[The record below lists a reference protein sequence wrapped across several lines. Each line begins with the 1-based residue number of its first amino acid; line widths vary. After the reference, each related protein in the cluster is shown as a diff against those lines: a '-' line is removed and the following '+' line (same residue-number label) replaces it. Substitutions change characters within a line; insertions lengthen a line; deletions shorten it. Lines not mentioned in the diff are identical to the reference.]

1 MPESHD
7 PDSVDTVPRDSAYR
21 EDAHQKGAHQKGA
34 HRKGGRSK
42 SVPPGAA
49 ARKGA
54 PRNALA
60 EQAFSRVRDLIV
72 SGRLAPGAPII
83 ETEIAASLGI
93 QRSHLRLALQRLHHA
108 GFVVT
113 STIDTYSRTRVAPLT
128 AADVHDLFG
137 IVGAVEGLAA
147 RSAAL
152 LPDDRRRSLVDEL
165 IRLNVELW
173 EAAQSAPAD
182 INRVNDLDVAFHRR
196 YVDSASPPRVRALH
210 DSVKPQADRYERLYT
225 STLLNEIAL
234 SVAEHESI
242 IEATSAGSPDAA
254 QRSVE
259 TNWRN
264 AADRFSRVIAMAGER
279 GRL

>member
-1 MPESHD
+1 MPKHAKTTRRA
-7 PDSVDTVPRDSAYR
+7 TVPR
-21 EDAHQKGAHQKGA
+21 
-34 HRKGGRSK
+34 
-42 SVPPGAA
+42 
-49 ARKGA
+49 
-54 PRNALA
+54 NTLA
-60 EQAFSRVRDLIV
+60 NEAFSRLRDLIV

-83 ETEIAASLGI
+83 ETDIAASLGI

-128 AADVHDLFG
+128 GEDVHDLFG

-147 RSAAL
+147 RSAAQ
-152 LPDDRRRSLVDEL
+152 LPDTPRGALIGEL
-165 IRLNVELW
+165 TRLNLELRT
-173 EAAQSAPAD
+173 AAQAAPAD
-182 INRVNDLDVAFHRR
+182 INRVNDLDVAFHSAC
-196 YVDSASPPRVRALH
+196 VEAASPPRVRALH

-234 SVAEHESI
+234 SVAEHEAI
-242 IEATSAGSPDAA
+242 IAAIDAGDADAA
-254 QRSVE
+254 QHAVE

>member
-1 MPESHD
+1 MPKSHD
-7 PDSVDTVPRDSAYR
+7 PESPRKAQRGGAQRRGASPKSA
-21 EDAHQKGAHQKGA
+21 
-34 HRKGGRSK
+34 S
-42 SVPPGAA
+42 SGAA
-49 ARKGA
+49 ARKGT

-60 EQAFSRVRDLIV
+60 EQAFGRLRDLIV
-72 SGRLAPGAPII
+72 GGRLAPGAPII

-93 QRSHLRLALQRLHHA
+93 QRSHLRLALQRLNHA
-108 GFVVT
+108 GLVVT

-128 AADVHDLFG
+128 TDDVHDLFG

-152 LPDDRRRSLVDEL
+152 LPDDRRRALADEL
-165 IRLNVELW
+165 TRLNVELR
-173 EAAQSAPAD
+173 EAARSTPAD

-196 YVDSASPPRVRALH
+196 YVESASPPRVRALH

-234 SVAEHESI
+234 SVAEHEAI
-242 IEATSAGSPDAA
+242 IAAISAGDADAA

-264 AADRFSRVIAMAGER
+264 AAERFSRVIAMAGER